1 MTTYIN
7 VNLVI
12 ILTPLIILVKSLMRG
27 GGMTKMLIILINFR
41 GLYIMIRPKIKLTF

>member
-12 ILTPLIILVKSLMRG
+12 ILAPLIILVKSLMR